1 MTTETIIALAVL
13 LLGGMAF
20 AWLVSTGGGES

>member
-1 MTTETIIALAVL
+1 MTTQAIIAIAVL

-20 AWLVSTGGGES
+20 AWLVSAGGSRG